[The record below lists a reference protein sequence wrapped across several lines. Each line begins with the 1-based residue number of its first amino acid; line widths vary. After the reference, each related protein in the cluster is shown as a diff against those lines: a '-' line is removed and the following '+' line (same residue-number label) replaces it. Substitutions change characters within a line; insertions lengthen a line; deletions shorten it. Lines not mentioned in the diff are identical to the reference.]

1 MIKNI
6 MKNEKY
12 LAYIELLSEENYD
25 LLISFKDDFEMKAEL
40 VCDSF
45 RSKVEELLFGDL
57 CFEDFNI
64 VLTNQMSR
72 FIADDINKRWN
83 YLSWKM
89 WRLAMSE
96 WDDKTSSDTPILK
109 KEIIELIRLMYL

>member
-6 MKNEKY
+6 MKNEKC
-12 LAYIELLSEENYD
+12 LDYIEWLSEEDYD
-25 LLISFKDDFEMKAEL
+25 LLISFKDDLEMKAEL

-45 RSKVEELLFGDL
+45 RSKVDELLFGDL
-57 CFEDFNI
+57 CFEDFTSFLDNKCLNFSI
-64 VLTNQMSR
+64 
-72 FIADDINKRWN
+72 DDENKRQN

-96 WDDKTSSDTPILK
+96 WYDKTLSDTPILK